1 MSKFLDDAWSPIK
14 NYFFFAPIRIHLI
27 TWNDLKDYE
36 SISLVNFGGYNR
48 FDWDKKLV
56 VKNGPLLDQYLFS
69 KIVTLIGW
77 RTQNSGREL

>member
-1 MSKFLDDAWSPIK
+1 M
-14 NYFFFAPIRIHLI
+14 
-27 TWNDLKDYE
+27 KDYE
-36 SISLVNFGGYNR
+36 WISLVNFGGYNR

-56 VKNGPLLDQYLFS
+56 VRTGPLLDQYLFS